1 MNKLS
6 DPLLGHMIRGYRL
19 EELLESDAV
28 TKVYRARTQ
37 ELWQTPE
44 LIITIL
50 NVPGTISKP
59 TREQF
64 IERFLYEAKRI
75 VRLRHKLLF
84 PLFGYGKQ
92 NGHPYLLT
100 PNVPGV
106 TLATYMKQK
115 QCWSPSEA
123 FTILV
128 PIAKALTYIHNQGFV
143 YQFLNPTHIFLQDS
157 KVPQI
162 AKLNYPQILRMDGLN
177 DETTASTSY
186 AYLKNIAGNYLGAAE
201 YLAPEVVKGAPPD
214 PRSDIYSLGIILFQL
229 LSGQPPF
236 TGRDYLEVA
245 QMHVRN
251 PMPSIHDNGPDI
263 PVALELVLNH
273 ALYRNPEHRFQSP
286 EDFVTAYA
294 HVLDGQSQVKKRP
307 RATPPSEQI
316 RTIPTASLPSE
327 QIRTVPNVPLPRK
340 PKVQSFEEEREYV
353 QSFEREQEQVQ
364 PFERRR
370 EKPQPFEREQ
380 VQAQPFERRRE
391 KPQPFEREQE
401 QIQAFEEEWEDD
413 SWLNAAGPVHKR
425 PPEKK
430 PERSNNQF
438 FSHRRSL
445 PSIDQKR
452 PNIGR

>member
-1 MNKLS
+1 M
-6 DPLLGHMIRGYRL
+6 R
-19 EELLESDAV
+19 
-28 TKVYRARTQ
+28 
-37 ELWQTPE
+37 
-44 LIITIL
+44 
-50 NVPGTISKP
+50 
-59 TREQF
+59 
-64 IERFLYEAKRI
+64 
-75 VRLRHKLLF
+75 
-84 PLFGYGKQ
+84 
-92 NGHPYLLT
+92 
-100 PNVPGV
+100 
-106 TLATYMKQK
+106 QK

-128 PIAKALTYIHNQGFV
+128 PIAKALTYIHSQGFV
-143 YQFLNPTHIFLQDS
+143 YQFLNPTHIFLQDL

-186 AYLKNIAGNYLGAAE
+186 AHLKNIAGNYLGAAE

-214 PRSDIYSLGIILFQL
+214 PRSDIYSRGIILFQL

-294 HVLDGQSQVKKRP
+294 HVLDGQSQVQKRP
-307 RATPPSEQI
+307 RATSPSEH
-316 RTIPTASLPSE
+316 
-327 QIRTVPNVPLPRK
+327 IRTVPNVPLPRN

-353 QSFEREQEQVQ
+353 QSFEEEREQVQ
-364 PFERRR
+364 PFEQRR
-370 EKPQPFEREQ
+370 EKPQPFERERE
-380 VQAQPFERRRE
+380 QAQP
-391 KPQPFEREQE
+391 
-401 QIQAFEEEWEDD
+401 FEEEWEDD

-430 PERSNNQF
+430 PERSGNQF